1 MSRNISKVHLIR
13 NFIILFC
20 LTLPFTASAIVVGGS
35 NLGFSGYPE
44 FSEIAPTP
52 PYSDDQYAWDSYR
65 REVADYAEKAK
76 QYLEDA
82 NSDMKRIQEAQQD
95 AIQKANDV
103 VEEFN
108 RKAKGY

>member
-1 MSRNISKVHLIR
+1 MMKK
-13 NFIILFC
+13 FALFA
-20 LTLPFTASAIVVGGS
+20 LLSLPFSASAIVMGGS

-65 REVADYAEKAK
+65 REVAEYAEKAK
-76 QYLEDA
+76 QYLEDS

-108 RKAKGY
+108 RKVKGY

>member
-1 MSRNISKVHLIR
+1 MSQGKMMKK
-13 NFIILFC
+13 FALFV
-20 LTLPFTASAIVVGGS
+20 LLSLPFSASAIVMGGS

-65 REVADYAEKAK
+65 REVAEYAEKAK
-76 QYLEDA
+76 QYLEDS
-82 NSDMKRIQEAQQD
+82 NSDMKRIQESQQE
-95 AIQKANDV
+95 AIDKANRV
-103 VEEFN
+103 VEEYN

>member
-1 MSRNISKVHLIR
+1 MMKK
-13 NFIILFC
+13 FALFA
-20 LTLPFTASAIVVGGS
+20 LLSLPFSASAIVMGGS

-76 QYLEDA
+76 QYLEDS

>member
-1 MSRNISKVHLIR
+1 MKK
-13 NFIILFC
+13 FALFA
-20 LTLPFTASAIVVGGS
+20 LLSLPFSASAIVMGGS

-65 REVADYAEKAK
+65 REVAEYAEKAK
-76 QYLEDA
+76 QYLEDS

>member
-1 MSRNISKVHLIR
+1 MKK
-13 NFIILFC
+13 FALFA
-20 LTLPFTASAIVVGGS
+20 LLSLPFSASAIVMGGS

-65 REVADYAEKAK
+65 REVAEYAEKAK
-76 QYLEDA
+76 QYLEDS

-95 AIQKANDV
+95 AIQKANDA

>member
-1 MSRNISKVHLIR
+1 MSQGKMMKK
-13 NFIILFC
+13 FALFA
-20 LTLPFTASAIVVGGS
+20 LLSLPFSASAIVMGGS

-65 REVADYAEKAK
+65 REVAEYAEKAK
-76 QYLEDA
+76 QYLEDS

>member
-1 MSRNISKVHLIR
+1 MKK
-13 NFIILFC
+13 FALFA
-20 LTLPFTASAIVVGGS
+20 LLSLPFSASAIVMGGS

-52 PYSDDQYAWDSYR
+52 PYTDDQYVWDSYR
-65 REVADYAEKAK
+65 REVAEYAEKAK
-76 QYLEDA
+76 QYLEDS

>member
-1 MSRNISKVHLIR
+1 MKK
-13 NFIILFC
+13 FALFA
-20 LTLPFTASAIVVGGS
+20 LLSLPFSASAIVMGGS

-65 REVADYAEKAK
+65 REVAEYAEKAK
-76 QYLEDA
+76 QYLEDS

-108 RKAKGY
+108 RKVKGY

>member
-1 MSRNISKVHLIR
+1 MSQGKMMKK
-13 NFIILFC
+13 FALFV
-20 LTLPFTASAIVVGGS
+20 LLSLPFSASAIVMGGS

-76 QYLEDA
+76 QYLEDS

>member
-1 MSRNISKVHLIR
+1 MMKK
-13 NFIILFC
+13 FALFA
-20 LTLPFTASAIVVGGS
+20 LLSLPFSASAIVMGGS

-65 REVADYAEKAK
+65 REVAEYAEKAK
-76 QYLEDA
+76 QYLEDS

>member
-1 MSRNISKVHLIR
+1 MKK
-13 NFIILFC
+13 FALFA
-20 LTLPFTASAIVVGGS
+20 LLSLPFSASAIVMGGS

-52 PYSDDQYAWDSYR
+52 PYSDDQYTWDSYR
-65 REVADYAEKAK
+65 REVAEYAEKAK
-76 QYLEDA
+76 QYLEDS

>member
-1 MSRNISKVHLIR
+1 MRYLTIFF
-13 NFIILFC
+13 FIA
-20 LTLPFTASAIVVGGS
+20 LPFTASAIVIGGS

-52 PYSDDQYAWDSYR
+52 PFSDDRYAWDSYR
-65 REVADYAEKAK
+65 SEVADYAEKAK
-76 QYLEDA
+76 KYVEDS
-82 NSDMKRIQEAQQD
+82 NSDMQRIKEAQQD

-108 RKAKGY
+108 RKAQGY

>member
-1 MSRNISKVHLIR
+1 MMKK
-13 NFIILFC
+13 FALFV
-20 LTLPFTASAIVVGGS
+20 LLSLPFSASAIVMGGS

-76 QYLEDA
+76 QYLEDS

>member
-1 MSRNISKVHLIR
+1 MKK
-13 NFIILFC
+13 FALFA
-20 LTLPFTASAIVVGGS
+20 LLSLPFSASAIVMGGS

-76 QYLEDA
+76 QYLEDS